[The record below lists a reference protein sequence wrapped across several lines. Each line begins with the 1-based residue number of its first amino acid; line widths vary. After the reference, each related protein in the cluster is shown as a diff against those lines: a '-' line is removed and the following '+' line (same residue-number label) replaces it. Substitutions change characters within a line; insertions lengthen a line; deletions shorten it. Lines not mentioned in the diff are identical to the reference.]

1 MRNLEKSLRIKNSEK
16 SLRMRDLEK
25 SFRSREMELDSA
37 IKKLDKHI
45 WIVNLQHEHKLES
58 KIDLEIVIEN

>member
-1 MRNLEKSLRIKNSEK
+1 MRNLEKN
-16 SLRMRDLEK
+16 
-25 SFRSREMELDSA
+25 FRSREMELDFA